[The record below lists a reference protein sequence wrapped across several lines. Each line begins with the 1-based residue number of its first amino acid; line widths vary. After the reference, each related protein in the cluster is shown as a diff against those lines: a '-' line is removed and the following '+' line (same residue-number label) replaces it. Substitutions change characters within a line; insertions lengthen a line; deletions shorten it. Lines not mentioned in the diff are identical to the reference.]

1 LARFSLFGGTPSSLP
16 VDSAVAVIGLGRFGQ
31 SLALELM
38 TSGVEVLGID
48 TDEAVVQSLN
58 ARLTHV
64 VRADAGDED
73 AMRQLGVPQLRHVVV
88 AIGSH
93 LESSILATS
102 LLLRLGVPNIWA
114 KAVSDAHGTILEQ
127 LGVPHVVYPEQE
139 MGRRVAHLVQ
149 GKVQDFVEIE
159 RDYAIVKTH
168 PPRSLIG
175 VRLAEANVRRRCGVT
190 VIASRRPGGAWQ
202 DVTPETVLDQ
212 DDLVL
217 VTGNTRFVEAFAQLE

>member
-1 LARFSLFGGTPSSLP
+1 MARFSFFGGTPDSMRL
-16 VDSAVAVIGLGRFGQ
+16 DSAVAVIGLGRFGK

-38 TSGVEVLGID
+38 ASGVEVLGID
-48 TDEAVVQSLN
+48 ADESVVQSLN

-88 AIGSH
+88 AIGTH
-93 LESSILATS
+93 LESSILAAS

-114 KAVSDAHGTILEQ
+114 KADSEAHGTILEQ

-159 RDYAIVKTH
+159 QDYAMVKTR
-168 PPRSLIG
+168 PPRSLLG
-175 VRLAEANVRRRCGVT
+175 VRLAEANVRKRCGVT
-190 VIASRRPGGAWQ
+190 VIARRRAGLTWE
-202 DVTPETVLDQ
+202 DVTPDTVLAEE
-212 DDLVL
+212 DLVL
-217 VTGNTRFVEAFAQLE
+217 VTGKTRLVEAFAQME